1 MGLERVCDHETNVY
15 KSVQK
20 IKEVGCVKINTKR
33 FLQKI
38 ILDNHVSV
46 LHSGFCFTGFLED
59 LCLNIIAFLI
69 ILLCYLCLFG
79 FPWLFYALFNLGKL
93 LYFLKNLWFTR
104 NTWDQTCLY
113 SGITEW
119 VRWAWSQR
127 PRERGCPISVSL

>member
-46 LHSGFCFTGFLED
+46 LHAGFCFIVFLED
-59 LCLNIIAFLI
+59 LCLNIMAFLI
-69 ILLCYLCLFG
+69 VSLCYLCLFG
-79 FPWLFYALFNLGKL
+79 FP
-93 LYFLKNLWFTR
+93 
-104 NTWDQTCLY
+104 
-113 SGITEW
+113 
-119 VRWAWSQR
+119 
-127 PRERGCPISVSL
+127 